1 MGAILRSR
9 VSLSSISSSL
19 SKAMGRISFFFAST
33 IVLKSGGKKEDLT
46 QCMYSVTIFL
56 KTSVKNST
64 IF

>member
-33 IVLKSGGKKEDLT
+33 IKVEARKKISLSACT
-46 QCMYSVTIFL
+46 VSQF
-56 KTSVKNST
+56 
-64 IF
+64 F